1 VPRTLHAG
9 AVAALQ
15 LRTGEQVWRR
25 VLEESDRLD
34 QLQIVGR
41 GLITL
46 SSRGRFIRAWD
57 LTVRL
62 Q

>member
-1 VPRTLHAG
+1 VHRTG

-25 VLEESDRLD
+25 VLDESDRLD
-34 QLQIVGR
+34 HLQIVGR
-41 GLITL
+41 RGLVTL

-57 LTVRL
+57 LTVRHL
-62 Q
+62 

>member
-1 VPRTLHAG
+1 
-9 AVAALQ
+9 VAALQ

-57 LTVRL
+57 LTVRPS
-62 Q
+62 